1 MPQLERKLTK
11 KFLERVREVEDPW
24 VLPEA
29 VAAELGDFI
38 TQLRSFKTGTGPGPT
53 GLRAQFIKE
62 MVGDD
67 GDDPCVEAIFRVV
80 MLFVE
85 ARVPKYLRRWY
96 AGGSLV
102 GIGKDDL
109 PLDQDARPIVV
120 GETFRRIAG
129 KIALT
134 RDKGQLSGWLKPE
147 QVAVGVKAGAEVIVH
162 SLRQWWERNQDNDK
176 YVLLKMDYAN
186 AFNEAE
192 PQAFLGTAR
201 RRLAGAAKMAY

>member
-1 MPQLERKLTK
+1 M
-11 KFLERVREVEDPW
+11 
-24 VLPEA
+24 
-29 VAAELGDFI
+29 
-38 TQLRSFKTGTGPGPT
+38 
-53 GLRAQFIKE
+53 
-62 MVGDD
+62 
-67 GDDPCVEAIFRVV
+67 
-80 MLFVE
+80 
-85 ARVPKYLRRWY
+85 
-96 AGGSLV
+96 
-102 GIGKDDL
+102 
-109 PLDQDARPIVV
+109 DQDARPIVV

-147 QVAVGVKAGAEVIVH
+147 QVAVGVKAGSEVIVH

-201 RRLAGAAKMAY
+201 RHLAGAAKMAYWCYGSEVNLMYHGRVLNSSRGQQGCPLMMPLFCAMKKEMRDRVDGIADMTL